1 MLHDAAKRM
10 SRALLD
16 GARTCSQAHAM
27 PAHIPPRCP
36 DEPQHRRLEEAG
48 AGCHRLSQHQQAQD
62 DACWEAPAVALIP
75 RAAFVLFVT
84 TPDSAAFKSSA
95 PLWMLS

>member
-1 MLHDAAKRM
+1 MMQKRGCHGHC
-10 SRALLD
+10 STGRAL
-16 GARTCSQAHAM
+16 ARERT
-27 PAHIPPRCP
+27 RCQHTSRRP